1 MQHEK
6 SVEGTTAT
14 ITSIAFS
21 YYYYDENNHNNNSN
35 NSEMKMKTNM
45 FVDISQPLELQVLKH
60 IFLALCSMH
69 AIDLL
74 ENISY
79 L

>member
-14 ITSIAFS
+14 ITSIATL

-35 NSEMKMKTNM
+35 NSKMKMKTNM
-45 FVDISQPLELQVLKH
+45 FVDIS
-60 IFLALCSMH
+60 
-69 AIDLL
+69 
-74 ENISY
+74 
-79 L
+79 